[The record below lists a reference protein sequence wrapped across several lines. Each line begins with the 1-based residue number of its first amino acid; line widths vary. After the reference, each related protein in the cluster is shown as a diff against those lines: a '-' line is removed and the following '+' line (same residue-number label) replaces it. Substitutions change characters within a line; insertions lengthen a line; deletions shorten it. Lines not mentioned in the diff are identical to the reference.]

1 MGQTAV
7 IPAQIVDVA
16 ARSLLGNNTAASA
29 ACQTISF
36 SAASAGHVLT
46 VQGDGS
52 VAFAAVSAG
61 VGGSTGSTDNAVLRA
76 DGVGGATLQSSGWIV
91 PDIFTASPNATVNHL
106 SLQATGSSTNVS
118 VSIVPKGSGAFS
130 LQVPDGTSTGGNA
143 RGANAVDLRTTARSA
158 AADVASG
165 SASFLG
171 PSATRASGNNS
182 AAILGSATGDWSICL
197 AAEGTASGGYSA
209 VIGGRYGVA
218 SNNQSLAGGG
228 YNQATG
234 ESATAVGGDE
244 NTASAAY
251 SSVVGGFRA
260 VANRYG
266 MDARASGRFAAA
278 GDCQRVQ
285 FVLRNKTTTNS
296 AVTLFL
302 DGSSTRLTIPSGK
315 ILHATV
321 HIIGSKSDGSAVASY
336 MRQVIIKNVGGTT
349 SLVGTVNTIGTD
361 EAASTS
367 IAITADNTNDA
378 LDIAVTGI
386 TSETWRWSATVYGI
400 EMAYGT

>member
-7 IPAQIVDVA
+7 IREQIVDVA
-16 ARSLLGNNTAASA
+16 ARSLLGNNTASAA

-76 DGVGGATLQSSGWIV
+76 DGVGGATLQTSGWIV
-91 PDIFTASPNATVNHL
+91 PDVFTASPNATVNHL
-106 SLQATGSSTNVS
+106 SLQATGASTNVS

-143 RGANAVDLRTTARSA
+143 RGANAIDLRTTLRSA

-182 AAILGSATGDWSICL
+182 AAIFGSATGDWSICL

-218 SNNQSLAGGG
+218 SGNQSLAGGG
-228 YNQATG
+228 YNQATA

-244 NTASAAY
+244 NIASAAY
-251 SSVVGGFRA
+251 SSVLGGFRA

-266 MDARASGRFAAA
+266 MDARASGRFAAT
-278 GDCQRVQ
+278 GDCQRVE
-285 FVLRNKTTTNS
+285 FTLRNTTTTNS

-302 DGSSTRLTIPSGK
+302 DGSSARLTISPGKAMHGMLLVLGEKSGGTA
-315 ILHATV
+315 I
-321 HIIGSKSDGSAVASY
+321 ASY
-336 MRQVIIKNVGGTT
+336 MRQVTIANVGGTT
-349 SLVGTVNTIGTD
+349 ALVGTVNTIGVD
-361 EAASTS
+361 EAAGTS
-367 IAITADNTNDA
+367 LAVTADNTNDA
-378 LDIAVTGI
+378 LQVAPTGVLN
-386 TSETWRWSATVYGI
+386 ENWRWSAVFYGI
-400 EMAYGT
+400 EMAWG